1 MSAKTGAL
9 AHHFEDLE
17 QQFDAATLGMWL
29 FLATE
34 VLFFGAVLTCYAI
47 YRNQYSTAFA
57 HASMCLSTTVGAIN
71 TAVLLTSSLTMAL
84 SVHFARRSNRT
95 WLLVCLGLTLLLGSV
110 FLGIKAWEWHHEY
123 VEQLVPGIAFNPS
136 RFTGGAEWVNWHQ
149 VQLFFVFYF
158 ILTGLHALHMI
169 IGVGLLIYL
178 LVRAQRGAFS
188 AGYYVPVEVIG
199 LYWHFVDIV
208 WIFLFPLLYLVRH

>member
-1 MSAKTGAL
+1 MSTNTGNL

-34 VLFFGAVLTCYAI
+34 VMFFGAVLTGYAI

-57 HASMCLSTTVGAIN
+57 QASLLLGTKVGTVN

-84 SVHFARRSNRT
+84 SVYFAKRGNRT
-95 WLLVCLGLTLLLGSV
+95 WLLTCLGLTLLLGSV

-123 VEQLVPGIAFNPS
+123 VEQLVPGIAFDS
-136 RFTGGAEWVNWHQ
+136 KRFSGGGEWVNPYQ

-169 IGVGLLIYL
+169 IGAGLLIYL
-178 LVRAQRGAFS
+178 LVRAQRRAFS
-188 AGYYVPVEVIG
+188 TGYYVPVEVIG